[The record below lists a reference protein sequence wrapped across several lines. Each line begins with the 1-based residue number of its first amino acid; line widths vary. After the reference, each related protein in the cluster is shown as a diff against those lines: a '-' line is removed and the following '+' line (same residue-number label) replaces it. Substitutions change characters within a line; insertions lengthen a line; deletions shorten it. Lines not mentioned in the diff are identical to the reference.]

1 MRIQTRQR
9 YSANI
14 SYAGLVFYITTTYHV
29 TCRRKCWLALG
40 NSRLQYITLWKNN
53 PVHHVLSLVQL
64 AAEVSSAVCVYQKL
78 QLVVTWCCA
87 SCFLIQVFLSSSV
100 RSNNYVIKIYLF
112 LGSPTSVILIL
123 FLMSDDRETRGP
135 AISLVRE

>member
-14 SYAGLVFYITTTYHV
+14 SYAGLVFYITTTYRV
-29 TCRRKCWLALG
+29 ACRRKCWLALG
-40 NSRLQYITLWKNN
+40 NSRLQYITLWRNN

-78 QLVVTWCCA
+78 QLVVTWRCA
-87 SCFLIQVFLSSSV
+87 SCFLIRVFFSSCMGD
-100 RSNNYVIKIYLF
+100 NNYVMKIYLF
-112 LGSPTSVILIL
+112 LGNLTSVILI
-123 FLMSDDRETRGP
+123 FILMSDDRKTRGP